1 MKNRKLKTLL
11 YCLIQGRIVE
21 SIQESNGW
29 KNENEENIIYVI
41 HCKIRNFFFD
51 RAFHKLPIKYRIKLL
66 SKFSHKR
73 HFIEGVSKSFALE
86 YYYLNRDAFEEDGMI
101 RGLEGGSVNMTT
113 EMRAYYHSIDE
124 TVLEIADNKALLK
137 DLVYEVA
144 KQLSNVFYERLELI
158 SKELSL
164 SCDVNDEIY
173 VAAPIPY
180 KEYKFGNHSTVKC
193 FEPEIAFGMEIYGV
207 RDSLKPIDE
216 YISDIKM
223 FIDAFNKGFKEEL
236 QTIFVIANENTT
248 RILDDKNL
256 IIHFEEC
263 RRENQVFHMRSIFD
277 DIKSIPSTI
286 NKELPNGVQSVED
299 AIKLWDLDLKS
310 DYPFFWVI
318 DTKTMEADFRN
329 SEKDSKKR
337 IKLHLSKEE
346 LLKINHQD
354 KHQCENTKFICVA
367 DDDNAI
373 EVLNLI
379 WQFDCLEL
387 KPEYVDDEDKQK
399 LIKEL

>member
-11 YCLIQGRIVE
+11 DCLIQGRIVE

-66 SKFSHKR
+66 SKFNHKR

-144 KQLSNVFYERLELI
+144 KQLSNVFYVRLELI

-164 SCDVNDEIY
+164 NCDVNDEIY

-180 KEYKFGNHSTVKC
+180 KEYKFGNHATVKC

-223 FIDAFNKGFKEEL
+223 FIDAYKRGF
-236 QTIFVIANENTT
+236 VEN
-248 RILDDKNL
+248 
-256 IIHFEEC
+256 
-263 RRENQVFHMRSIFD
+263 D
-277 DIKSIPSTI
+277 DIQKSIETKQEIIKTPTI
-286 NKELPNGVQSVED
+286 ERMMCISMLDFDIKKLYDLGFFGQDIKQAIDYATEYLRLNKTKNIVQIINVSRFVAEGLSQQFPIIRDKYDDITED
-299 AIKLWDLDLKS
+299 TIGISGTIYGNEIDIVALQQYVASQYETTTLQDNEIEIAEQLKIVLNAIKTNRDI
-310 DYPFFWVI
+310 PFTIQWI
-318 DTKTMEADFRN
+318 
-329 SEKDSKKR
+329 S
-337 IKLHLSKEE
+337 
-346 LLKINHQD
+346 
-354 KHQCENTKFICVA
+354 
-367 DDDNAI
+367 
-373 EVLNLI
+373 
-379 WQFDCLEL
+379 
-387 KPEYVDDEDKQK
+387 
-399 LIKEL
+399 